1 MKFLEGGFFLHPL
14 YSVRL
19 LVNFQD
25 SRTPLWEF
33 PSGPRKAVPAC
44 IWLSRP
50 VSTRRQ
56 EAPGH
61 TSPGGGLGFR
71 GQQRWSQRGFDT
83 KSQPSVSQAFYLG
96 TLKATFNH
104 HVLQDLSP
112 HGR

>member
-25 SRTPLWEF
+25 SRTPT
-33 PSGPRKAVPAC
+33 G
-44 IWLSRP
+44 LSRP

>member
-1 MKFLEGGFFLHPL
+1 MDPGKLSQPAFGC
-14 YSVRL
+14 
-19 LVNFQD
+19 
-25 SRTPLWEF
+25 
-33 PSGPRKAVPAC
+33 SG
-44 IWLSRP
+44 L

-71 GQQRWSQRGFDT
+71 GQQQWSQRGFDT
-83 KSQPSVSQAFYLG
+83 KSQHFMSQAFYLG
-96 TLKATFNH
+96 MLKATFNH